1 MPFSNE
7 FDTAFFSKASN
18 SFKQKS
24 RTAFKR
30 EETSFEQEVQKNLLN
45 FEEIERKGIHIKAMQ
60 KGQFTATMSGFSI
73 DDFYALMCE
82 TNPLAEF
89 RIAEDSDLDFS
100 ETYCDFI
107 PEEGLIK
114 HSNVPLWIISP
125 VSAENV
131 GETTAAKAQNVVRIS
146 RVWR

>member
-1 MPFSNE
+1 MGNCVVVGAQWGDE
-7 FDTAFFSKASN
+7 GKAKITEIITDN
-18 SFKQKS
+18 NNN
-24 RTAFKR
+24 
-30 EETSFEQEVQKNLLN
+30 VLGLN